1 LPELE
6 LTLPV
11 LVLTPPVEVETP
23 PVDVVELEV
32 MPPVVV
38 VLVSPPVELE
48 VEPPEVEL
56 EPPELL
62 LEVEPLLVEV
72 MTMLPLEPPL
82 LPPKKPPKKPP
93 PKPMPPLPPPTI
105 TVWPP
110 PPLSGIGCWGSWGTC
125 IIAICGASQQ
135 VVVRVTTRRILRTLG
150 RAATRRLALCCLIW
164 CGTVAAWRLCFT
176 YCTVAAGASAT

>member
-1 LPELE
+1 MPELE

-23 PVDVVELEV
+23 PVEVVELEV

-38 VLVSPPVELE
+38 VLVSPPVEVE

-56 EPPELL
+56 EPPEL
-62 LEVEPLLVEV
+62 EVEPLLVEV
-72 MTMLPLEPPL
+72 ITIEPLEPPL